1 MSMQDTVAHTMIEIT
16 GKGKMHA
23 FCMQREK
30 ILLDEPVVCR
40 RDSLP
45 LLRSCKV
52 RFVGLDS
59 NQHSM
64 HDASVGNI
72 AEWVRLSR
80 ASSNYSTMHAD
91 CLQLKSDGYGQ
102 PLPTTRHDSM
112 SR

>member
-1 MSMQDTVAHTMIEIT
+1 
-16 GKGKMHA
+16 MH
-23 FCMQREK
+23 FICRGEK

-59 NQHSM
+59 SQHTACTSI
-64 HDASVGNI
+64 GNM

-80 ASSNYSTMHAD
+80 ASSNYSTMLHAD
-91 CLQLKSDGYGQ
+91 CLQQMKSDGYGQ
-102 PLPTTRHDSM
+102 PLPTTRHDCM
-112 SR
+112 SRALGFPSIPIRSYIFK

>member
-1 MSMQDTVAHTMIEIT
+1 MIEIT
-16 GKGKMHA
+16 GKGEMHYIYIYVGV
-23 FCMQREK
+23 K

-59 NQHSM
+59 SQHSM
-64 HDASVGNI
+64 HDASVGNM
-72 AEWVRLSR
+72 AGWVRLSR
-80 ASSNYSTMHAD
+80 ASSNYFTMHAD

-102 PLPTTRHDSM
+102 PLATTRHDCM

>member
-1 MSMQDTVAHTMIEIT
+1 MIEIT

-52 RFVGLDS
+52 RFVGLVRFES
-59 NQHSM
+59 AQHA
-64 HDASVGNI
+64 H
-72 AEWVRLSR
+72 
-80 ASSNYSTMHAD
+80 
-91 CLQLKSDGYGQ
+91 
-102 PLPTTRHDSM
+102 P
-112 SR
+112 